1 MCSPLRARKSRP
13 YRRTDYLAA
22 GLTLVLFTAVV
33 FLLCFLV
40 VLAFE
45 VALAPAAGAG
55 AAGVCAARMAPTLKR
70 EAKISLFIWFSFF
83 ACGSFPPRITILQRN
98 GKINNSPA
106 RGVQVTK
113 VRGESGEDLT

>member
-45 VALAPAAGAG
+45 VVLALAAGAG

-83 ACGSFPPRITILQRN
+83 ASGSFPPRITILGLN
-98 GKINNSPA
+98 GKINDSLGG
-106 RGVQVTK
+106 GVADTK
-113 VRGESGEDLT
+113 VRGASRED